1 MPQNPQYSWIDPTLI
16 QADDQIIIVLVDD
29 RVGLVGWFIK
39 WWSAGEV
46 KDHVSG
52 AYNHVMIMRKNGMV
66 VSQNGYLEEIPISRY
81 MKPSIF
87 LKFWRLKNLT
97 AEELALINSAID
109 KRLALPRW
117 KRGYDF
123 LGLVGQSFPFLH
135 WMQVPG
141 WFFCSEAVSFFVR
154 QAKRFSWLPKEANPT
169 DFDVLNKVHPEDVEV
184 IGYYWQD

>member
-1 MPQNPQYSWIDPTLI
+1 MPQNPQYNWIDPTLI

-46 KDHVSG
+46 KDHKSG
-52 AYNHVMIMRKNGMV
+52 SYNHVMLMRKNGMV
-66 VSQNGYLEEIPISRY
+66 VSQNGYLEKIPISRY

-97 AEELALINSAID
+97 IAELAMINTAID

-141 WFFCSEAVSFFVR
+141 WFFCSEATAFFIR
-154 QAKRFSWLPKEANPT
+154 QAQRFSWIPKQANPT
-169 DFDVLNKVHPEDVEV
+169 DFDVLGKVHPEDVEV